1 MDREQVKAEMEIAQ
15 LMVEH
20 NSKLRQQLNK
30 TSSSAAANDDSDGT
44 RDDSEPKPTPAPETK
59 APPLLGC
66 RKLELVGYLEGLVPV
81 RSWME
86 DSSNAL
92 PVYQRNRCVM

>member
-1 MDREQVKAEMEIAQ
+1 MDVIR
-15 LMVEH
+15 
-20 NSKLRQQLNK
+20 
-30 TSSSAAANDDSDGT
+30 
-44 RDDSEPKPTPAPETK
+44 
-59 APPLLGC
+59 PLLGC

-81 RSWME
+81 QSWME